1 MALDSMK
8 IFDTVE
14 QHFKIALT
22 EDEVDESNTVGE
34 IADAVCRH
42 ITFNGTGKSKHEMMF
57 DLLHDYI
64 PTEFGHPA
72 EEFSLSTVLRDFMPV
87 ARSQMYWDKLAAD
100 FDIELPMLKPAD
112 VNPRISADSL
122 LQGESLRDNTIN
134 DLINWILALN
144 YEKLVAVNKLV
155 NRQEVECVVTGIVNE
170 ITGIGV
176 EDIEPHYDMAKDLGI
191 R

>member
-42 ITFNGTGKSKHEMMF
+42 ITFNGAGKSKHEMMF
-57 DLLHDYI
+57 DLLYDYI
-64 PTEFGHPA
+64 PLEFGHPA

-87 ARSQMYWDKLAAD
+87 ARAQMYWDKLAAD

-112 VNPRISADSL
+112 INPRISADSL

-144 YEKLVAVNKLV
+144 YEKLIAVNKLV
-155 NRQEVECVVTGIVNE
+155 NKEEVERVVTGIVNE

-176 EDIEPHYDMAKDLGI
+176 EDIEPHHDMAKDLGI